1 MTRYYT
7 LEYIDKHPSYDYD
20 IYRIEHYTEDRI
32 LEEYWAYWID
42 KIIKLGRMQI
52 ALSPNVREYCIEDW
66 CLGQLADR
74 NHWLEAQDLYT

>member
-7 LEYIDKHPSYDYD
+7 VDYLDQHPSYDYD
-20 IYRIEHYTEDRI
+20 IYVTEIYTEDQI
-32 LEEYWAYWID
+32 LKEYWSYWIEQ
-42 KIIKLGRMQI
+42 IFELGDIEI

>member
-1 MTRYYT
+1 M
-7 LEYIDKHPSYDYD
+7 
-20 IYRIEHYTEDRI
+20 EHYTEDRV

-52 ALSPNVREYCIEDW
+52 ALSPNVKEYCIEDW
-66 CLGQLADR
+66 CIGQLAAR

>member
-7 LEYIDKHPSYDYD
+7 VEYIDKHPSYDYD
-20 IYRIEHYTEDRI
+20 IYRIEHYTEDSI
-32 LEEYWAYWID
+32 LEEYWSYWIG

-52 ALSPNVREYCIEDW
+52 ALSSNVKEHCIEDW
-66 CLGQLADR
+66 CMGQLAAR

>member
-7 LEYIDKHPSYDYD
+7 VYYLDQHPSYDYD
-20 IYRIEHYTEDRI
+20 IYVTEIYTEDRI
-32 LEEYWAYWID
+32 LKEYWTYWIEQ
-42 KIIKLGRMQI
+42 IFELGDIEI

-74 NHWLEAQDLYT
+74 NHWLEVQDLYT